1 MEGVRHTFSKAE
13 RLCGKTAIAR
23 LMDDGRWGATTH
35 LKYCFLKRENDE
47 NPVCRLLVSVP
58 KKFYKRA
65 VKRNL
70 LKRRL
75 RESYRLQKELLSVEG
90 VDFMLFYNSPEIV
103 ESAVLKEEVA
113 DALRKI
119 SSKL

>member
-13 RLCGKTAIAR
+13 RLSGKTALAR
-23 LMDDGRWGATTH
+23 LIEGGRWGTTAH
-35 LKYCFLKRENDE
+35 LKYCWVASDGDLN
-47 NPVCRLLVSVP
+47 RLLVSVP
-58 KKFYKRA
+58 KKLFKRA

-75 RESYRLQKELLSVEG
+75 RESYRLQKELLTACG
-90 VDFMLFYNSPEIV
+90 VDFMIAYNSPE
-103 ESAVLKEEVA
+103 VLPFDVLYAEVGEI
-113 DALRKI
+113 LGKI